1 MLLGCASLS
10 LGCSGT
16 PARRPTLPEGQKL
29 TKPSNPSAP
38 MTRGHDPAVSKQAP
52 GNAPTM
58 TIPALF
64 AAYPSLE
71 SKLAF
76 EPLGRS
82 TPIARLNELG
92 ARLGLAAL
100 YVKRDDLAA
109 EPYGG
114 NKIRKLAFVLADAR
128 RRGCHRVLTF
138 GGYGSNHALATA
150 VYANQLGMQAV
161 LLLLPEPNDA
171 HVRHNLLAAKSFG
184 AELRITSPDTID
196 RLVRQTKASPLIDDN
211 TYVIP
216 PGGTCLLGNV
226 GYVDAAFEL
235 RAQIESGQMPEPDVL
250 WVAAGTLGTAVGLSV
265 GLRAAGL
272 RTRVRAVRTS
282 SLRYVSER
290 AWSQQFEET
299 ASSLRDLCPAFP
311 QLVFDPAGQVLEHG
325 YVGRGYALPTARGRR
340 AAELVL
346 EAEGLTLDST
356 YTAKTMAGLIGSA
369 KGMRDEVVLF
379 WHTYDARTL
388 DVRGLGP
395 SQLPEVFRGYFQ
407 G

>member
-1 MLLGCASLS
+1 MLLGCAGLS

-16 PARRPTLPEGQKL
+16 TARQSTLPEAQKL
-29 TKPSNPSAP
+29 TEPSNPSAP
-38 MTRGHDPAVSKQAP
+38 IARTHDPSVGH
-52 GNAPTM
+52 GNAPPMTM
-58 TIPALF
+58 PALF
-64 AAYPSLE
+64 AAFPSLE
-71 SKLAF
+71 SKLAY

-82 TPIARLNELG
+82 TPIARLAELG
-92 ARLGLAAL
+92 ARLGLASL

-128 RRGCHRVLTF
+128 RRGCRRVLTF

-184 AELRITSPDTID
+184 AELRITSPETID
-196 RLVRQTKASPLIDDN
+196 RLVQQTKASPLIDDM

-216 PGGTCLLGNV
+216 PGGTCFLGNV

-235 RAQIESGQMPEPDVL
+235 RVQIEGGQMPEPDVL
-250 WVAAGTLGTAVGLSV
+250 WVAAGTLGTAVGLAV

-290 AWSQQFEET
+290 AWSHQFGET
-299 ASSLRDLCPAFP
+299 VSCLRDLSSAFP
-311 QLVFDPAGQVLEHG
+311 QLVFDPASHLLEHG

-340 AAELVL
+340 AAELTL
-346 EAEGLTLDST
+346 AAEGLTLDST
-356 YTAKTMAGLIGSA
+356 YTAKTMAALMGNA
-369 KGMRDEVVLF
+369 QGMRDKVVLF
-379 WHTYDARTL
+379 WHTYDARSL
-388 DVRGLGP
+388 DIRGLGP
-395 SQLPEVFRGYFQ
+395 SQLPEVFRGYFAD

>member
-1 MLLGCASLS
+1 MAI
-10 LGCSGT
+10 
-16 PARRPTLPEGQKL
+16 
-29 TKPSNPSAP
+29 PS
-38 MTRGHDPAVSKQAP
+38 
-52 GNAPTM
+52 
-58 TIPALF
+58 LF
-64 AAYPSLE
+64 AAFPSLK

-82 TPIARLNELG
+82 TPIERLAELG
-92 ARLGLAAL
+92 ARLGLASL

-128 RRGCHRVLTF
+128 RRGCRRVLTF

-150 VYANQLGMQAV
+150 VYANQLGMRAV

-184 AELRITSPDTID
+184 AELRITSPETID
-196 RLVRQTKASPLIDDN
+196 RLVRQTKASPLIDDT

-216 PGGTCLLGNV
+216 PGGTCFLGNV

-235 RAQIESGQMPEPDVL
+235 REQIESGQMSEPDVL
-250 WVAAGTLGTAVGLSV
+250 WVAAGTLGTAVGLAV

-290 AWSQQFEET
+290 AWSHQFAET
-299 ASSLRDLCPAFP
+299 VSSLRDLSSAFP
-311 QLVFDPAGQVLEHG
+311 QLVFDPASHLLEHG
-325 YVGRGYALPTARGRR
+325 YVGRGYALPTVRGRR
-340 AAELVL
+340 AADLVL

-356 YTAKTMAGLIGSA
+356 YTAKTMAALMGSA
-369 KGMRDEVVLF
+369 QRLHDKVVLF

-395 SQLPEVFRGYFQ
+395 SQLPEVFRGYWPSAR
-407 G
+407 